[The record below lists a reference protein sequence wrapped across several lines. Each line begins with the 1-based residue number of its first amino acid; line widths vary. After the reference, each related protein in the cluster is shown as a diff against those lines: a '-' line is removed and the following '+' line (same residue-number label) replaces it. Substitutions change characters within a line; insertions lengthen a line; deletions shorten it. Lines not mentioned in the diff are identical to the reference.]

1 MNGAAG
7 KVMIMAAGT
16 GGHIFPGLAVAAALV
31 ARGAGVIW
39 LGTPAGMEG
48 RLVRDAGYPMFTIA
62 IEGLRGRG
70 LGLWLLSPWHVGR
83 AVFAALA
90 ILRRERPACVL
101 SMGGYVAGPGG
112 IAAWLAGIPLVI
124 HEQNRIPG
132 LTHRWL
138 ARLAA
143 IVCCGF
149 AGTFE
154 RPAVRVTGNPVRR
167 SLWAAD
173 DVRARYQR
181 RPGGARLLVLG
192 GSRGARYFNE
202 TVPPALA
209 AFAAGGVPEV
219 RHQCGASAVP
229 DTRAAYERYGI
240 AAEVVPFIDDMAAAY
255 GWADLVL
262 ARSGA
267 LTVSE
272 LAAAGVAAFLVPYPY
287 AADDHQ
293 WANGEILAAAGA
305 ARLERQEGLDAA
317 HLAAALEPL
326 LNDRPL
332 LVTMAESARRLAR
345 PAAAEQ
351 VAAACLEAM
360 R

>member
-1 MNGAAG
+1 MNGAVE
-7 KVMIMAAGT
+7 KVLIMAAGT
-16 GGHIFPGLAVAAALV
+16 GGHIFPGLAVGAALA
-31 ARGAGVIW
+31 ARGAAVIW

-48 RLVRDAGYPMFTIA
+48 RLVRDAGYPLFTIA
-62 IEGLRGRG
+62 IGGLRGRG
-70 LGLWLLSPWHVGR
+70 LGAWLLGPWRAGR

-112 IAAWLAGIPLVI
+112 VAARLAGIPLVI

-132 LTHRWL
+132 LTNRWL
-138 ARLAA
+138 ARFAA
-143 IVCCGF
+143 IVCTGF

-154 RPAVRVTGNPVRR
+154 RPGVRVTGNPVRGA
-167 SLWAAD
+167 LLAAD
-173 DVRARYQR
+173 NVRERYR
-181 RPGGARLLVLG
+181 RRQGPPRLLVLG

-209 AFAAGGVPEV
+209 AFAAGTVPEV
-219 RHQCGASAVP
+219 RHQCGENAVAE
-229 DTRAAYERYGI
+229 TRAAYQRGGI
-240 AAEVVPFIDDMAAAY
+240 AADVVPFIDDMAAAY

-287 AADDHQ
+287 AVDDHQ

-305 ARLERQEGLDAA
+305 ARLERQDGLDAA
-317 HLAAALEPL
+317 HLAAGLEPL

-332 LVTMAESARRLAR
+332 LATMAESARRLAR
-345 PAAAEQ
+345 SDAAEQ

-360 R
+360 